1 MNKRIL
7 EIRLKNISYNL
18 YNHELTNKEYENFIT
33 IVKEIYNVNDN
44 KLTLYNTMK
53 YFDLFISQ
61 KL

>member
-18 YNHELTNKEYENFIT
+18 YNHELTKEEYEKFI
-33 IVKEIYNVNDN
+33 ILMKKIYNVNDN
-44 KLTLYNTMK
+44 ELTLYNTMK

-61 KL
+61 NI

>member
-18 YNHELTNKEYENFIT
+18 YNHELTNKEYEKFIT
-33 IVKEIYNVNDN
+33 LVKKIYNVNDN

-61 KL
+61 NI

>member
-18 YNHELTNKEYENFIT
+18 YNHELTNEEYKKFI
-33 IVKEIYNVNDN
+33 ILVKKIYNVNDN
-44 KLTLYNTMK
+44 ELTLYNTMK

>member
-7 EIRLKNISYNL
+7 DIRLKNISYNL

-53 YFDLFISQ
+53 YFDIFISQ
-61 KL
+61 NI

>member
-18 YNHELTNKEYENFIT
+18 YNHELTNKEYEKFIT
-33 IVKEIYNVNDN
+33 LVKKIYNVNDN

-53 YFDLFISQ
+53 YFDIFISQ
-61 KL
+61 NI

>member
-44 KLTLYNTMK
+44 ELTLYNTMK

>member
-18 YNHELTNKEYENFIT
+18 YNHELTNKEYEKFIT
-33 IVKEIYNVNDN
+33 LVKEIYNVNDN
-44 KLTLYNTMK
+44 ELTLYNTMK

>member
-7 EIRLKNISYNL
+7 EIRLKNISYNF
-18 YNHELTNKEYENFIT
+18 YNHELTKEEYKKFINL
-33 IVKEIYNVNDN
+33 VKEIYNVNDN
-44 KLTLYNTMK
+44 ELTLYNTMK

>member
-18 YNHELTNKEYENFIT
+18 YNHELTNKEYKKFIT
-33 IVKEIYNVNDN
+33 LVKKIYNVNDSE
-44 KLTLYNTMK
+44 LTLYNTMK

>member
-33 IVKEIYNVNDN
+33 LVKKIYNVNDN
-44 KLTLYNTMK
+44 ELTLYNTMK

-61 KL
+61 NI

>member
-7 EIRLKNISYNL
+7 EIRLKNISYNF

-44 KLTLYNTMK
+44 ELTLYNTMK

>member
-1 MNKRIL
+1 MGKRIL

-18 YNHELTNKEYENFIT
+18 YNYNLTDEEFKNFINM
-33 IVKEIYNVNDN
+33 VKKIYNVNDN
-44 KLTLYNTMK
+44 ELTLYNTMK

>member
-7 EIRLKNISYNL
+7 EIRLKNISFNY
-18 YNHELTNKEYENFIT
+18 YNHELTNKEYEKFIT
-33 IVKEIYNVNDN
+33 LVKEIYNVNDN
-44 KLTLYNTMK
+44 ELTLYNTMK